1 MAMQTFRSKVFLGFG
16 ASLFLMVMI
25 LAVAMFLVLRLGRAS
40 ESILQENYRSIL
52 AAENMIDAIE
62 RQDSG
67 VLLLLSGFMEPG
79 LTEFRH
85 NENLFLQWLGRA
97 KDNITIAGE
106 SGIIDSIE
114 KSYTQYLIEVS
125 NFRLTLE
132 KDHQRAAASYH
143 DAILPLFRSIRDNCV
158 KLRDL
163 NHETMYAASSRA
175 HKLAVQTVV
184 SMTVVGAVAVMLGI
198 GFSFFLSY
206 LISRPVSELT
216 EAALHIAQGDYGVRV
231 PVRGAGELALLTEEF
246 NRMTD
251 KLRQYHE
258 LNIGQVIAEKGKS
271 EAIVQSM
278 DDGVMVVDD
287 KLIISNINPKAA
299 KIFQVS
305 REDALGKHI
314 FEVAR
319 QETLLDFLKQSL
331 ESGQAPKIK
340 EGDDVFAVQADGASQ
355 YLQFSIVPLR
365 TPSANLGGLVL
376 LLRDITRLHELD
388 RLKSEFVMIASHELR
403 TPLTSIN
410 LAVDML
416 RESAPGRLTDKERG
430 LLDACHE
437 DVQRLRALVNDLLDL
452 SKIEAGKLEL
462 AFESV
467 TPAFLADQAV
477 VVMQTQAEA
486 KKITL
491 AVNLPPALP
500 AVTADAAK
508 IVWVL
513 VNLLANA
520 VRYTPEGGH
529 ISLTGERVGGQ
540 VHLAVSDDGQGV
552 PVELQPRIFDKFVQ
566 VKGGGTSGGS
576 GLGLAICREIVRAH
590 RGAIWL
596 DSVPGAGSTFTFA
609 LPMAPTSEEIF
620 T

>member
-1 MAMQTFRSKVFLGFG
+1 MQTFRRKVFLGFG

-25 LAVAMFLVLRLGRAS
+25 LAVAMFLILRLGRAS

-67 VLLLLSGFMEPG
+67 VLLLLSGFVESG

-97 KDNITIAGE
+97 KDNITIPGE
-106 SGIIDSIE
+106 NEIIDSIE

-143 DAILPLFRSIRDNCV
+143 DLILPLFRSIRDNCV

-175 HKLAVQTVV
+175 QKLAVQTVV
-184 SMTVVGAVAVMLGI
+184 SMSAIGAVAVMLGI
-198 GFSFFLSY
+198 GFSFFLSH

-216 EAALHIAQGDYGVRV
+216 EAALRIAQGNYGVRV
-231 PVRGAGELALLTEEF
+231 PVRGTGELALLTEQF

-258 LNIGQVIAEKGKS
+258 LNIGQIIAEKGKS
-271 EAIVQSM
+271 EAIVQSV
-278 DDGVMVVDD
+278 DDGIMVVDD

-305 REDALGKHI
+305 KEDALGKHI

-319 QETLLDFLKQSL
+319 NETLLNFLKQSL

-340 EGDDVFAVQADGASQ
+340 AGDDVFAVQADGASQ
-355 YLQFSIVPLR
+355 YYQFSIVPLR
-365 TPSANLGGLVL
+365 APTATMGGLVL

-416 RESAPGRLTDKERG
+416 RESAPERLTDKEKG
-430 LLDACHE
+430 LLEACHE

-477 VVMQTQAEA
+477 LVMKTQAEA

-491 AVNLPPALP
+491 AVNLPPDLP
-500 AVTADAAK
+500 AVTADPGK

-520 VRYTPEGGH
+520 VRYTHEGGH

-540 VHLAVSDDGQGV
+540 VHLAVTDDGQGV

-566 VKGGGTSGGS
+566 VKGGGPAGGS
-576 GLGLAICREIVRAH
+576 GLGLAICKEIVRAH

-596 DSVPGAGSTFTFA
+596 DSAPGAGSTFTFA

>member
-1 MAMQTFRSKVFLGFG
+1 MKTFRSKVFLGFG

-25 LAVAMFLVLRLGRAS
+25 LAVAMFLILRLGRAS

-67 VLLLLSGFMEPG
+67 VLLMLSGFVESG
-79 LTEFRH
+79 LSEVRH
-85 NENLFLQWLGRA
+85 NEYFFLQWLGRA
-97 KDNITIAGE
+97 KDNITITGE
-106 SGIIDSIE
+106 SDIIDSIE
-114 KSYTQYLIEVS
+114 KSYSQYLIAVS

-132 KDHQRAAASYH
+132 KDHQRAAPSYH

-158 KLRDL
+158 RLRDL

-175 HKLAVQTVV
+175 NKLAVQTVV
-184 SMTVVGAVAVMLGI
+184 SMSVIGAVAVMLGI
-198 GFSFFLSY
+198 GFSFFLSH

-216 EAALHIAQGDYGVRV
+216 EAALHIAQGDYGVQV

-258 LNIGQVIAEKGKS
+258 LNIGQVMAEKSKS

-278 DDGVMVVDD
+278 DDGIMVVDD
-287 KLIISNINPKAA
+287 KLLISNINPKAA
-299 KIFQVS
+299 QIFQVS
-305 REDALGKHI
+305 REDVLGKHI

-319 QETLLDFLKQSL
+319 QERLLNFLKQSL

-340 EGDDVFAVQADGASQ
+340 EGDDVLAVQADGASQ
-355 YLQFSIVPLR
+355 YFQFSIVPLR
-365 TPSANLGGLVL
+365 TPSASLGGLVL

-416 RESAPGRLTDKERG
+416 RESAPERLTDKEIG

-477 VVMQTQAEA
+477 AVMKTQAEA

-491 AVNLPPALP
+491 AVNLPPDLP
-500 AVTADAAK
+500 AVTADPGK

-520 VRYTPEGGH
+520 VRFTPEGGH
-529 ISLTGERVGGQ
+529 VSLSGERVGGQ

-552 PVELQPRIFDKFVQ
+552 PVEVQPRIFDKFVQ
-566 VKGGGTSGGS
+566 VKGGGAIGGS

-596 DSVPGAGSTFTFA
+596 DSVPGSGSTFTFA